1 MQPPFPYQPGMSGQ
15 AAPAQ
20 YILLVYRPGDV
31 DETAGRV
38 YDRLLARYGPALVL
52 RDLFGQANELPPEPA
67 ARAYLESRM
76 EQVAAVVVVIGP
88 HWLEGISRPNDIV
101 YAQVAAAMR
110 RRRLPVI
117 PTLAESTL
125 MPAAIRLPPDIEQ
138 FTLFNAASARLDPD
152 FDADMARLLD
162 ALAREAPN
170 APTTPAPAP
179 GTPARRTHRA
189 QWLFRSP
196 LRIASTTLISL
207 SLIFL
212 LIAAILTPK
221 AKGAGTPLTQSAP
234 PATPVPAA
242 TDLPT
247 PFPAGYYAASLTNG
261 ASGWTQGSQC
271 VAKSDG
277 LHIANSLNGCAAP
290 DAAQAGDGDL
300 SVVAKQISGP
310 LNRSYG
316 LFFREDILGGY
327 YLYSFLITSNG
338 YWVMLKE
345 VNRVYSNVT
354 SWQPAAAI
362 HTGLNMNNRIEV
374 RFKGSQFTF
383 LINGQQIG
391 FVTDSSVLAQGTFD
405 DPIPDTGDGLFGSTE
420 IEVVFTTYLL
430 RPIR

>member
-31 DETAGRV
+31 DETAGRI
-38 YDRLLARYGPALVL
+38 YDRLLARYGPNAVL

-67 ARAYLESRM
+67 ARDYLEERM
-76 EQVAAVVVVIGP
+76 VQVTALVVVIGP
-88 HWLEGISRPNDIV
+88 RWLEGISRPNDIV
-101 YAQVAAAMR
+101 YVQVEAAM

-125 MPAAIRLPPDIEQ
+125 MPAANHLPPDIAQ

-162 ALAREAPN
+162 SVAREVPN
-170 APTTPAPAP
+170 TPTQPAQVTLTRP
-179 GTPARRTHRA
+179 THRA
-189 QWLFRSP
+189 PWFFRSP
-196 LRIASTTLISL
+196 LRIASTTLVSL

-221 AKGAGTPLTQSAP
+221 ANGAGALLTQSAP
-234 PATPVPAA
+234 PATPPPTA
-242 TDLPT
+242 TNLPT
-247 PFPAGYYAASLTNG
+247 PFPAGYYDASLTNG
-261 ASGWTQGSQC
+261 ASDWTLGSQC
-271 VAKSDG
+271 VAESDG

-290 DAAQAGDGDL
+290 DAAQADDGDL

-316 LFFREDILGGY
+316 LFFREDTLGGY
-327 YLYSFLITSNG
+327 NLYSFLITSNG
-338 YWVMLKE
+338 YWEMLKE
-345 VNRVYSNVT
+345 VNQVYSNVT
-354 SWQPAAAI
+354 NWQPASAI
-362 HTGLNMNNRIEV
+362 HTGLNVNNSIEV

-383 LINGQQIG
+383 LINGRQVG
-391 FVTDSSVLAQGTFD
+391 LVSDSSIAAQGTYN
-405 DPIPDTGDGLFGSTE
+405 DPLPNTGDGIFGNTS
-420 IEVVFTTYLL
+420 IEVVFTTYHL
-430 RPIR
+430 RPIS